1 MLGDGDDEA
10 CLDTLTARARVVCST
25 VGPCAAYGS
34 KRVAACAR
42 NATHDCDLTGEAH
55 WMQRMIDA
63 HQYRTEI
70 PSIGCRFGRDS
81 SGLPPGARLE

>member
-1 MLGDGDDEA
+1 VLGDGDDEA

>member
-10 CLDTLTARARVVCST
+10 FLDTLTARARVVCST
-25 VGPCAAYGS
+25 VGPYAVYGS
-34 KRVAACAR
+34 RRVATYAR
-42 NATHDCDLTGEAH
+42 NAAHYRDLTGEAH